1 MSLAQ
6 PLKQWWQ
13 SKKPFSNATELTD
26 AELLVQYIQH
36 QHPQLIEALISRHGD
51 ALYHFLLTL
60 ADAFMAEDVSQHT
73 WLKVIEKPNAYQHKT
88 AKFRTWLFTLGR
100 NGLIDELRRLA
111 RWEWQPIEDDEVSTD
126 DHDDN
131 FLVLERE
138 GLQQAFDES
147 LMALPFAQREAL
159 MLQLE
164 GFALEDIST
173 ITGDGFE
180 TIKSRIRFARK
191 TLKERLEVMA

>member
-13 SKKPFSNATELTD
+13 SKKPFSNASELTD

-60 ADAFMAEDVSQHT
+60 ADAFLAEDTSQQT
-73 WLKVIEKPNAYQHKT
+73 WLKVIEQPNRYQA
-88 AKFRTWLFTLGR
+88 AKAAFRTWLFTLGR

-111 RWEWQPIEDDEVSTD
+111 RWDWQPIEEDEYEAAEEYESLS
-126 DHDDN
+126 
-131 FLVLERE
+131 FIEQE
-138 GLQQAFDES
+138 GLQQAFDEA
-147 LMALPFAQREAL
+147 LTNLPFAQREAL

-164 GFALEDIST
+164 GFALDDICH
-173 ITGDGFE
+173 ITGEKFE

-191 TLKERLEVMA
+191 TLKERLEVLA